1 MCRPASMVLT
11 KDAVLWSR
19 RSESHEDII
28 REYELHAD
36 GVGGPNLLR
45 VELTPAGNDYRLPLD
60 EWAFRCDQD
69 IMPPWFD
76 AEPDVARARNALPD
90 WLAAKV
96 VLPGEVREHV
106 DNAHIVAAY
115 GTIQSMYGSS
125 VVEYMYGSSVVQSMH
140 GSSVVKYMTGSSVV
154 KYMTGSSVVKSM
166 IGSSVVKSM
175 IGSSVVERM
184 YDSSVVKYMTDS
196 SVVQSMYGS
205 SVVESMYGSSV
216 VQRMYGSSVVESMY
230 GSSVVEYMT
239 GSSVVKSMYGSS
251 VVTRIYPPVSP
262 DILKSSE
269 AVLIDRSGDKV
280 VYYVGKD
287 EGGE

>member
-125 VVEYMYGSSVVQSMH
+125 VVKSMIGSSVVE
-140 GSSVVKYMTGSSVV
+140 
-154 KYMTGSSVVKSM
+154 YMTGSSVVKSM
-166 IGSSVVKSM
+166 IGSSVVESM
-175 IGSSVVERM
+175 HGSSVVERM
-184 YDSSVVKYMTDS
+184 Y
-196 SVVQSMYGS
+196 GS
-205 SVVESMYGSSV
+205 SVVRYMYGSSV

-230 GSSVVEYMT
+230 GSSVVEYTT
-239 GSSVVKSMYGSS
+239 GSSVVKSMHGSS